1 MNDEELLWNAFRI
14 LGCSPR
20 RRSLDVDADGVFPWP
35 KRFYKWDKL
44 ARKVIEVYWDKFV
57 RDERK
62 YIWVMQL
69 EGLTVEVSSQ
79 VTFEAFG
86 MSMTTG
92 YMDATTLLRRRIDMM
107 HVETPEPLPQ
117 LPIPN
122 ADKEVEMFLQMLQ
135 KIKHLQREN
144 AYLYERLAGK

>member
-1 MNDEELLWNAFRI
+1 MKDDELLWNAFKI
-14 LGCSPR
+14 LGCSPWRELRYEFLEGWYYRWEVVAR
-20 RRSLDVDADGVFPWP
+20 R
-35 KRFYKWDKL
+35 
-44 ARKVIEVYWDKFV
+44 VIEVYWDKFV

-69 EGLTVEVSSQ
+69 DGLTVEVSSQ

-86 MSMTTG
+86 MSATTR

-107 HVETPEPLPQ
+107 HVETPEPLSQ
-117 LPIPN
+117 LPTPN
-122 ADKEVEMFLQMLQ
+122 TDKEMEMFLQMLQ

-144 AYLYERLAGK
+144 AYLYERLEWMKGK